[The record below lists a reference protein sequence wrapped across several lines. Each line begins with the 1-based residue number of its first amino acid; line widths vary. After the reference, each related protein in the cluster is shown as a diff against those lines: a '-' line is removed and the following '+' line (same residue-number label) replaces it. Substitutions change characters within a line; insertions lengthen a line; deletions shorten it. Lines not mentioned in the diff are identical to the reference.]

1 VPALAQPIPHGL
13 SSVVLDFVLHGPTQ
27 AAVTQL
33 MRGLSHGSS
42 PIGSTSIA
50 QSFDSFVEA
59 AGSFFSDLAAVHWG
73 ALTLGLAFFALN
85 LTLRSRAFFHSLRAA
100 YPAVSFQWRRIWGA
114 YVAAVGFNNVVPAR
128 GGDIIKLFLTRS
140 SIPGSSY
147 PTVASAFFVE
157 SIFDATVGVFVL
169 IFAFS
174 QGVFPKPPDFSKL
187 HSFDISYLA
196 EHFRFTLF
204 LITLL
209 GVVGLVA
216 FALLSVRVKAFW
228 ARIRQGLTILTDRR
242 RYLREVAAW
251 QAAAWACR
259 FIAFWFLLDAFRVG
273 GSVENVLLV
282 FGCSQVA
289 GAVPFTPGGAGVQQ
303 ALLVKVFAGSAP
315 TAVVAAYSVGQQIAI
330 AAFTAVA
337 GLCAVVFI
345 FRFRSFKE
353 VIAAGR
359 ASREEEQRE
368 YERGGDEGGRPTA
381 APTGRA

>member
-1 VPALAQPIPHGL
+1 VPILNEPVLRGLISITSSLIPHATT
-13 SSVVLDFVLHGPTQ
+13 SIASTTT
-27 AAVTQL
+27 AST
-33 MRGLSHGSS
+33 S
-42 PIGSTSIA
+42 IGSTSITH
-50 QSFDSFVEA
+50 SFDSFLEA
-59 AGSFFSDLAAVHWG
+59 AGQFFSDLAAVHWG
-73 ALTLGLAFFALN
+73 ALVLGLTFFGLN

-114 YVAAVGFNNVVPAR
+114 YLAAVGFNNVVPAR
-128 GGDIIKLFLTRS
+128 GGDVIKLFLTRS

-157 SIFDATVGVFVL
+157 SIFDVGVGVFVL
-169 IFAFS
+169 VFAFS

-187 HSFDISYLA
+187 NSFDISYLA

-209 GVVGLVA
+209 AIIGLLV

-251 QAAAWACR
+251 QAAAWVCR
-259 FIAFWFLLDAFRVG
+259 FTAFWFLLDAFRVG
-273 GSVENVLLV
+273 GSVVNVLLV
-282 FGCSQVA
+282 FGVGQVA

-303 ALLVKVFAGSAP
+303 ALLVKVFATSAP
-315 TAVVAAYSVGQQIAI
+315 TSVVAAYSVGQQIAI
-330 AAFTAVA
+330 AAFTAIA
-337 GLCAVVFI
+337 GLGAVVFI

-359 ASREEEQRE
+359 ASREAERE
-368 YERGGDEGGRPTA
+368 SERGGEEPATPLPR
-381 APTGRA
+381 APRARV

>member
-1 VPALAQPIPHGL
+1 MFTFRAL
-13 SSVVLDFVLHGPTQ
+13 SSHGIALSASTS
-27 AAVTQL
+27 VTQ
-33 MRGLSHGSS
+33 
-42 PIGSTSIA
+42 
-50 QSFDSFVEA
+50 SFNSFVEA
-59 AGSFFSDLAAVHWG
+59 AGQFFSDLAAVHWG
-73 ALTLGLAFFALN
+73 ALALGLLFFGLN

-114 YVAAVGFNNVVPAR
+114 YLAAVGFNNVVPAR
-128 GGDIIKLFLTRS
+128 GGDIIKLFLVRS

-157 SIFDATVGVFVL
+157 AVFDICAGVLVL
-169 IFAFS
+169 VFAFS

-196 EHFRFTLF
+196 SHFRFTLF

-209 GVVGLVA
+209 AVIGLVA
-216 FALLSVRVKAFW
+216 FALLSARVKAFW
-228 ARIRQGLTILTDRR
+228 ARVRQGLTILTDRR
-242 RYLREVAAW
+242 RYLREVASLQAVAW
-251 QAAAWACR
+251 LCR
-259 FIAFWFLLDAFRVG
+259 FFAIWFLLDAFRVG

-282 FGCSQVA
+282 FGCGQVA

-303 ALLVKVFAGSAP
+303 ALLVKVFATSAP

-330 AAFTAVA
+330 AAFTALA
-337 GLCAVVFI
+337 GLAAVVFI

-359 ASREEEQRE
+359 ASRDA
-368 YERGGDEGGRPTA
+368 ERRSERDAEKSVGAGPR
-381 APTGRA
+381 APRARV